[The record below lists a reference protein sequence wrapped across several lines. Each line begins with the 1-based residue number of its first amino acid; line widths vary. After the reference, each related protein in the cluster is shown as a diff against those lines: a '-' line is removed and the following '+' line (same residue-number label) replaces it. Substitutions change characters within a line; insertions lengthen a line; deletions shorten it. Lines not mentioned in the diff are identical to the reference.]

1 MNILNLQLTA
11 MNDLSLHI
19 IDIIQNSLSAGAR
32 LIKLTVN
39 ENIKEDLLT
48 IEIEDNGKGMTAQ
61 QVMSLEDPFFT
72 SRTTRRV
79 GMGIPLFKQSA
90 LQSGGDLIVL
100 SEPGVGTK
108 VTATFKHSHID
119 RPPLG
124 DLANSFILMVSAN
137 PERDFYFSYIY
148 NGTEYHFDS
157 VEVKEVLEGLP
168 VNEPSVIRMLTGM
181 VDENIKEIKEEN

>member
-1 MNILNLQLTA
+1 

-19 IDIIQNSLSAGAR
+19 IDIIQNSLSAGAT

-39 ENIKEDLLT
+39 EEIKADLLT

-90 LQSGGDLIVL
+90 LQSAGDLIVL
-100 SEPGVGTK
+100 SELGVGTK

-124 DLANSFILMVSAN
+124 DVANSFILMVSAN
-137 PERDFYFSYIY
+137 PEREFLLRYIY
-148 NGTEYHFDS
+148 NGDEYCFDT
-157 VEVKEVLEGLP
+157 VEVKEVLDGLP
-168 VNEPSVIRMLTGM
+168 INEPSVIRMLTGM
-181 VDENIKEIKEEN
+181 VDANIKEIKGEN

>member
-90 LQSGGDLIVL
+90 LQSSGDLIVL

-108 VTATFKHSHID
+108 VTATFKYSHID

-137 PERDFYFSYIY
+137 PEIDFYFSYIY
-148 NGTEYHFDS
+148 NGNEYHFDS